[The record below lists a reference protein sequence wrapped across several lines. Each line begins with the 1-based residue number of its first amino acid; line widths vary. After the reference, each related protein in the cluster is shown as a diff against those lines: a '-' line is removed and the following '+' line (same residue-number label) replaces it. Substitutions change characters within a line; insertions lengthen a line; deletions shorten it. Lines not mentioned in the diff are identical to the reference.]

1 MRFLSPRVLAA
12 CAAAVIAVSCGDI
25 PTFAD
30 DIAYISPILFPS
42 SAIAAGDT
50 LRDSLGRV
58 MPIRVLAFSP
68 TDDTVAATATYLV
81 TSPLPALVTISPA
94 GIVVAA
100 DTIRSVD
107 IVGRVGER
115 LQTTSGRLEI
125 VAQPDSIARTG
136 TLDSLVALQ
145 PSSALQVNVSASRR
159 GARVP
164 VPGIVVRYQITALV
178 PARTVDAREFFFQ
191 IGQRGDLTRS
201 VDTTDASG
209 NASRAIIATAP
220 QGTESV
226 EVLASAKSLRGVE
239 LPGSPVR
246 FTLRVK
252 KGA

>member
-1 MRFLSPRVLAA
+1 MRSLAPRVLAA
-12 CAAAVIAVSCGDI
+12 CVASIVALSCTDV

-68 TDDTVAATATYLV
+68 RDDTLPATATYLV
-81 TSPLPALVTISPA
+81 TSPLPPLVTISPT

-107 IVGRVGER
+107 IVGRVGDR

-145 PSSALQVNVSASRR
+145 ASSPLQVNVSALRR
-159 GARVP
+159 GTRVP
-164 VPGIVVRYQITALV
+164 VPGIAVRYQITAVV
-178 PARTVDAREFFFQ
+178 PARTIDQKEFFFQ
-191 IGQRGDLTRS
+191 IGLRGDLTRS

-226 EVLASAKSLRGVE
+226 EVLASAKSLRGIE

-246 FTLRVK
+246 FVLRVK